1 MTAAEFSKQDL
12 APPVAL
18 LQRWRGRALVAGIAG
33 GILTIFG
40 AFVSPDELLRGY
52 LIGFMVCLSFTL
64 GSMAWLMI
72 GHLTGGN
79 WWMLGRRVFEAA
91 TKTLP
96 LVTAMFIPILLGMH
110 RLYLWTHPDEVAG
123 DKVLMAKAFY
133 LNTPGWIGRAVIYF
147 ALWNVLGYLLTRWS
161 AEQDVDDSPR
171 VWRRLKAVAAPG
183 LVLYALSVNFAAT
196 DWVMSLDPHW
206 YSTMYGFLFIAQHL
220 LATLALLICLLVLL
234 AQFPPMD
241 EVVRPDRLHDCGKL
255 MLALTMVWAYF
266 SFSQWL
272 IIWMANLPEEISWYL
287 ARINGGWQIVALML
301 VILQFSLPFLL
312 LLSRDLKRDARKL
325 VPVALLVLFMR
336 FVDAYWLV
344 VPNPMP
350 GPRHEHIYL
359 HWTYIVA
366 PIALIGLWFAFFAW
380 NLARQPLLVR
390 NEPQLARLWESSHAH

>member
-1 MTAAEFSKQDL
+1 
-12 APPVAL
+12 
-18 LQRWRGRALVAGIAG
+18 
-33 GILTIFG
+33 
-40 AFVSPDELLRGY
+40 
-52 LIGFMVCLSFTL
+52 
-64 GSMAWLMI
+64 
-72 GHLTGGN
+72 
-79 WWMLGRRVFEAA
+79 
-91 TKTLP
+91 
-96 LVTAMFIPILLGMH
+96 MFIPILLGMH

-133 LNTPGWIGRAVIYF
+133 LNTPGWIVRAVIYF
-147 ALWNVLGYLLTRWS
+147 ALWNLLGYLLTRGS
-161 AEQDVDDSPR
+161 AQQDADDSPR
-171 VWRRLKAVAAPG
+171 VWRRLKAISAPG

-206 YSTMYGFLFIAQHL
+206 FSTMYGFLFIAQHL

-234 AQFPPMD
+234 AQFSPMD

-301 VILQFSLPFLL
+301 VILQFALPFLL

-325 VPVALLVLFMR
+325 IPVALLVLFMR

-350 GPRHEHIYL
+350 GPRHEQIYL
-359 HWTYIVA
+359 HWTYLVA
-366 PIALIGLWFAFFAW
+366 PAALIGLWFAFFAW

-390 NEPQLARLWESSHAH
+390 NEPQLPRLWESSHAH

>member
-1 MTAAEFSKQDL
+1 
-12 APPVAL
+12 
-18 LQRWRGRALVAGIAG
+18 
-33 GILTIFG
+33 
-40 AFVSPDELLRGY
+40 
-52 LIGFMVCLSFTL
+52 
-64 GSMAWLMI
+64 MAWLMV
-72 GHLTGGN
+72 GHMTGGN
-79 WWMLGRRVFEAA
+79 WWMLGRRIFEAA

-96 LVTAMFIPILLGMH
+96 LVTVMFIPILLGMH

-133 LNTPGWIGRAVIYF
+133 LNTPGWILRAVIYF

-171 VWRRLKAVAAPG
+171 VWRRLKAISAPG
-183 LVLYALSVNFAAT
+183 LILYAFSVNFAAT

-206 YSTMYGFLFIAQHL
+206 FSTMYGFLFIAQHL

-234 AQFPPMD
+234 AQFSPMN

-344 VPNPMP
+344 APNPMP

-359 HWTYIVA
+359 HWTYIAA
-366 PIALIGLWFAFFAW
+366 PIALVGLWLAFFAW

-390 NEPQLARLWESSHAH
+390 NEPQLPRLWESSHAH